1 MSVEEE
7 QQTLVVVKV
16 MKMID
21 NMLVDTV
28 VHIVEHNQ
36 LDMMVVVVEVV
47 LVEPSSLIVAYNML
61 EYMKVHKLMDIVL
74 NIVQAF
80 VTVVFV
86 ECNILDHTMVHNYQ
100 DKNPHISLVS
110 SVEQFSIALV
120 VLKNNILVCI
130 EVNKM
135 LVNKNLDMLVVV
147 VHSSDNKMVDTLVR
161 IDWHIQDYIV

>member
-1 MSVEEE
+1 
-7 QQTLVVVKV
+7 

-74 NIVQAF
+74 YIVQAF

-100 DKNPHISLVS
+100 DKNPRIPSVSYFEYSS
-110 SVEQFSIALV
+110 SVLM
-120 VLKNNILVCI
+120 VLKHNILVYI
-130 EVNKM
+130 EDNKMSVNKY
-135 LVNKNLDMLVVV
+135 LDMIVAL
-147 VHSSDNKMVDTLVR
+147 VHSSGNKMADTLVH
-161 IDWHIQDYIV
+161 IDLNIQDYIA

>member
-1 MSVEEE
+1 MFV
-7 QQTLVVVKV
+7 V
-16 MKMID
+16 MKMKMMID

-36 LDMMVVVVEVV
+36 LDMMVVVVEVAV
-47 LVEPSSLIVAYNML
+47 AEPSSLIVAYNML
-61 EYMKVHKLMDIVL
+61 ECMKVHKLMGIALD
-74 NIVQAF
+74 IVQAF
-80 VTVVFV
+80 VAVVFV

-110 SVEQFSIALV
+110 PVEHFSIAFV

-135 LVNKNLDMLVVV
+135 LVNKNLDSLAVVV
-147 VHSSDNKMVDTLVR
+147 RSSDNKMVDTLVR
-161 IDWHIQDYIV
+161 IDWHIQDYIA